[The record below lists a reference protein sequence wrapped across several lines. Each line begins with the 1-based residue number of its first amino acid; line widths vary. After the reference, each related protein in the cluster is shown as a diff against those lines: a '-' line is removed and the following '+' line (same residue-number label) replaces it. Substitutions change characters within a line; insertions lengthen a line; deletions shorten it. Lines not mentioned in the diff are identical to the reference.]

1 MTRSVD
7 LGTRL
12 RAAREDRGKSL
23 RGVAQAIG
31 VSPSLLSQVENGH
44 IQPSVPTLYALVTH
58 LEASLDEVLG
68 VHQAATLA
76 PEHIGSDVVVVQKS
90 DDNAVAHMGDGVT
103 WEGLAHAPG
112 ASSVSGYLVTY
123 EQHTGDHGAH
133 TERLQHVGS
142 EYGVIVKGEL
152 TLYIRDETHQLQ
164 PGDSVH
170 FDSMIPHLYVNHGDE
185 PVTGVWYL
193 WGQTPHDEIDH

>member
-1 MTRSVD
+1 MTHSVN
-7 LGTRL
+7 LGLRL
-12 RAAREDRGKSL
+12 REAREDRGKSL
-23 RGVAQAIG
+23 RSVAQAIG

-68 VHQAATLA
+68 VQSGPALA
-76 PEHIGSDVVVVQKS
+76 PEHIGSDAVVIQKA
-90 DDNAVAHMGDGVT
+90 DNNPVAHMGDGVS

-112 ASSVSGYLVTY
+112 ASNVSGYLVTY
-123 EQHTGDHGAH
+123 EQHTGNHGPH

-142 EYGVIVKGEL
+142 EYGVLVQGEL
-152 TLYIRDETHQLQ
+152 TLYIRDETHVLS

-170 FDSMIPHLYVNHGDE
+170 FDSMIPHLYVNHGSE
-185 PVTGVWYL
+185 PARGVWYL

>member
-1 MTRSVD
+1 MTHSVD
-7 LGTRL
+7 LGVRL
-12 RAAREDRGKSL
+12 REAREARGKSL
-23 RGVAQAIG
+23 RSVAQSIG

-68 VHQAATLA
+68 VQKGALLP
-76 PEHIGSDVVVVQKS
+76 PEHIGSDVVVIQKS
-90 DDNAVAHMGDGVT
+90 DDNPVAHMGDGVT
-103 WEGLAHAPG
+103 WESLAHSPA

-123 EQHTGDHGAH
+123 NPHTHNNSALS
-133 TERLQHVGS
+133 ERLQHVGS
-142 EYGVIVKGEL
+142 EYGVLVHGEL
-152 TLYIRDETHQLQ
+152 TLYIRDEIHVLA

-170 FDSMIPHLYVNHGDE
+170 FDSMLPHLYVNHGTE
-185 PVTGVWYL
+185 PARGVWYL

>member
-1 MTRSVD
+1 VTHSVD
-7 LGTRL
+7 LGLRL
-12 RAAREDRGKSL
+12 REAREDRGKSL
-23 RGVAQAIG
+23 RSVAQAIG

-68 VHQAATLA
+68 VQTGVPLP
-76 PEHIGSDVVVVQKS
+76 PEHIGSDAVVIQKA
-90 DDNAVAHMGDGVT
+90 DDNPVAHMGDGVT
-103 WEGLAHAPG
+103 WESLAHSPT

-123 EQHTGDHGAH
+123 DPHTGNNGAH
-133 TERLQHVGS
+133 SERLQHVGS
-142 EYGVIVKGEL
+142 EYGVLVHGEL
-152 TLYIRDETHQLQ
+152 TLYIRDETHLLA

-170 FDSMIPHLYVNHGDE
+170 FDSMLPHLYVNHGTE
-185 PVTGVWYL
+185 PARGVWYL

>member
-123 EQHTGDHGAH
+123 EHHTGDHGAH

>member
-1 MTRSVD
+1 MTHSVD

-123 EQHTGDHGAH
+123 EHHTGDHGAH

-185 PVTGVWYL
+185 PVTGVWYR
-193 WGQTPHDEIDH
+193 G

>member
-1 MTRSVD
+1 MTHSVD
-7 LGTRL
+7 LGLRL
-12 RAAREDRGKSL
+12 REAREDRGKSL

-68 VHQAATLA
+68 VQAAAVLA
-76 PEHIGSDVVVVQKS
+76 PEHIGSDVVVVQKA
-90 DDNAVAHMGDGVT
+90 DDNPVAHMGDGVS

-123 EQHTGDHGAH
+123 EHHTGDHGPH
-133 TERLQHVGS
+133 SERLQHVGS
-142 EYGVIVKGEL
+142 EYGVIVQGEL
-152 TLYIRDETHQLQ
+152 TLYIRDEVHQLK

-170 FDSMIPHLYVNHGDE
+170 FDSMIPHLYVNHGTE
-185 PVTGVWYL
+185 PVRGVWYL
-193 WGQTPHDEIDH
+193 WGQTPHAEIDH